1 LGKDNYIF
9 KDLILDLLTGR
20 EIEFNFKK
28 SEYSITNNIDESGEA
43 YWQFDNN
50 TERKNIIICKKSQ
63 NAILINFVENFSI
76 EDMDLKDIFNNKV
89 YTNLY
94 VL

>member
-1 LGKDNYIF
+1 MGKDNYIF

-20 EIEFNFKK
+20 EIEFNFNK
-28 SEYSITNNIDESGEA
+28 SEYSITNNIDETGEA

>member
-1 LGKDNYIF
+1 MGKDNYIF
-9 KDLILDLLTGR
+9 KDLILDLLSGR

-28 SEYSITNNIDESGEA
+28 SEYSITNYIDKSGED
-43 YWQFDNN
+43 YWQFNN
-50 TERKNIIICKKSQ
+50 STKRKNIIICKKSQ

-76 EDMDLKDIFNNKV
+76 EDIGLKDIFNNKI

>member
-1 LGKDNYIF
+1 MGKDNYIF

>member
-20 EIEFNFKK
+20 EIEFNFNK
-28 SEYSITNNIDESGEA
+28 SEYSITNNIDETGEA

-76 EDMDLKDIFNNKV
+76 EDMDLKDIFNNKI

>member
-1 LGKDNYIF
+1 MDLDNYIF

-28 SEYSITNNIDESGEA
+28 SEYSITNYIDESGEA

-89 YTNLY
+89 YTNLC

>member
-1 LGKDNYIF
+1 MGKDNYIF

-76 EDMDLKDIFNNKV
+76 EDMDLKDIFNNKI

>member
-20 EIEFNFKK
+20 EIEFNFNK
-28 SEYSITNNIDESGEA
+28 SEYSITNNIDETGEA

>member
-76 EDMDLKDIFNNKV
+76 EDMDLKDIFNNKI

>member
-1 LGKDNYIF
+1 MGKDNYIF

-20 EIEFNFKK
+20 EIEFNFNK

-76 EDMDLKDIFNNKV
+76 EDMDLKDIFNNKI

>member
-28 SEYSITNNIDESGEA
+28 SEYSITNYIDENGEA

-50 TERKNIIICKKSQ
+50 TKRKNIIICKKSQ

-76 EDMDLKDIFNNKV
+76 EDMDLKDIFNNKI

>member
-1 LGKDNYIF
+1 MGKDNYIF

-28 SEYSITNNIDESGEA
+28 SEYSITNNIDETGEA

>member
-1 LGKDNYIF
+1 MGKDNYIF

-20 EIEFNFKK
+20 EIEFNFNK
-28 SEYSITNNIDESGEA
+28 SEYSITNNIDETGEA

-76 EDMDLKDIFNNKV
+76 EDMDLKDIFNNKI